1 MAVTWGG
8 VRGENAAPPG
18 VREKRLHSRGGGS
31 SPTPRIISDVRSR
44 QRFPFPFRLQARCL
58 RQPVASP
65 PPPQPSATKCRMVCV
80 LGGGDHLPS
89 PFILQSSSQ
98 EASNPRL
105 PQPRQDVRYAGRVS
119 GIPGPPRNYLPRTA
133 GQLAFFQ
140 ELKKQMAR
148 PPPRSGRGDRSEDGA
163 SHTDS
168 TQTLLKGGRRV
179 LGEPRN
185 EPPPSARGPE
195 PGRGPHR

>member
-1 MAVTWGG
+1 MPSAASRPPSPSPPQQSVGWCVWGW
-8 VRGENAAPPG
+8 
-18 VREKRLHSRGGGS
+18 RGGN
-31 SPTPRIISDVRSR
+31 
-44 QRFPFPFRLQARCL
+44 
-58 RQPVASP
+58 
-65 PPPQPSATKCRMVCV
+65 
-80 LGGGDHLPS
+80 HLPS

-98 EASNPRL
+98 ETSNPRL

-148 PPPRSGRGDRSEDGA
+148 PPLRSGRGDRSEDGA

-185 EPPPSARGPE
+185 EPPPSARGPG